1 MLYPRF
7 LEKNDIIGITAP
19 SQGVGDHLASF
30 KKSIKTLEEYGYKI
44 KETAS
49 VRNKGMVSTT
59 GEKRSQELDE
69 VITDKNVKMIICA
82 SGGDFLLEM
91 LPTINWKNIKQSPK
105 WIMGYSDPTA
115 LLYITTTKLDIA
127 TIYGCNAG
135 SFDQTNLHE
144 CLKNNLK
151 ILSGNILTQKSFD
164 LYQKGWLEESDG
176 YNLTEP
182 VYWED
187 LNGEVNIQGRIIGGC
202 LDCLKDII
210 GTPYDYTKKFI
221 EKYKDDGFIWY
232 FDVCELSV
240 EEFYRTLFQMKE
252 AGWFEYIKGV
262 VVGRV
267 AVPRCFYKDFS
278 YQDALKKIFPNIP
291 LIFNADIGHVP
302 PNMTIINGSIAKVT
316 CKEGKGAI
324 SQTL

>member
-7 LEKNDIIGITAP
+7 LEKNDIIGIAAP

-91 LPTINWKNIKQSPK
+91 LPTINWKNIKQNPK

-278 YQDALKKIFPNIP
+278 YQDSLKKIFPNIP

-302 PNMTIINGSIAKVT
+302 PKMTIINGSIAKVT

>member
-91 LPTINWKNIKQSPK
+91 LPTINWKNIKQNPK

-210 GTPYDYTKKFI
+210 GTPYDYTKKII

-302 PNMTIINGSIAKVT
+302 PKMTIINGSIAKVT

>member
-7 LEKNDIIGITAP
+7 LEKNDIIGIIAP
-19 SQGVGDHLASF
+19 SQGVGDHLESF

-91 LPTINWKNIKQSPK
+91 LPTINWKNIKQNPK

-164 LYQKGWLEESDG
+164 LYQKGWLEESNG

-302 PNMTIINGSIAKVT
+302 PKMTIINGSIAKVT

>member
-82 SGGDFLLEM
+82 SGGDFLLDM
-91 LPTINWKNIKQSPK
+91 LPTINWKNIKQNPK

-302 PNMTIINGSIAKVT
+302 PKMTIINGSIAKVT

>member
-1 MLYPRF
+1 
-7 LEKNDIIGITAP
+7 
-19 SQGVGDHLASF
+19 
-30 KKSIKTLEEYGYKI
+30 
-44 KETAS
+44 
-49 VRNKGMVSTT
+49 
-59 GEKRSQELDE
+59 
-69 VITDKNVKMIICA
+69 
-82 SGGDFLLEM
+82 M
-91 LPTINWKNIKQSPK
+91 LPTINWKNIKQNPK

-302 PNMTIINGSIAKVT
+302 PKMTIINGSIAKVT

>member
-7 LEKNDIIGITAP
+7 LEKNDIIGIIAP
-19 SQGVGDHLASF
+19 SQGVGDHLESF

-91 LPTINWKNIKQSPK
+91 LPTINWKNIKQNPK

-144 CLKNNLK
+144 FLKNNLK

-302 PNMTIINGSIAKVT
+302 PKMTIINGSIAKVT

>member
-240 EEFYRTLFQMKE
+240 EEFYRTLFQMKD

-302 PNMTIINGSIAKVT
+302 PKMTIINGSIAKVT

>member
-7 LEKNDIIGITAP
+7 LEKNDIIGIIAP
-19 SQGVGDHLASF
+19 SQGVGDHLESF

-151 ILSGNILTQKSFD
+151 ILSGNILKQKSFD

-302 PNMTIINGSIAKVT
+302 PKMTIINGSIAKVT

>member
-7 LEKNDIIGITAP
+7 LEKNDIIGIIAP
-19 SQGVGDHLASF
+19 SQGVGDHLESF

-59 GEKRSQELDE
+59 GEKRSQEIDE

-91 LPTINWKNIKQSPK
+91 LPTINWKNIKQNPK

-302 PNMTIINGSIAKVT
+302 PKMTIINGSIAKVT

>member
-7 LEKNDIIGITAP
+7 LEKNDIIGIIAP
-19 SQGVGDHLASF
+19 SQGVGDHLESF

-91 LPTINWKNIKQSPK
+91 LPTINWKNIKQNPK

-302 PNMTIINGSIAKVT
+302 PKMTIINGSIAKVT

>member
-302 PNMTIINGSIAKVT
+302 PKMTIINGSIAKVT

>member
-7 LEKNDIIGITAP
+7 LEKNDIIGIIAP

-91 LPTINWKNIKQSPK
+91 LPTINWKNIKQNPK

-302 PNMTIINGSIAKVT
+302 PKMTIINGSIAKVT

>member
-7 LEKNDIIGITAP
+7 LEKNDIIGIIAP
-19 SQGVGDHLASF
+19 SQGVGDHLESF

-82 SGGDFLLEM
+82 RGGDFLLEM
-91 LPTINWKNIKQSPK
+91 LPTINWKNIKQNPK

-302 PNMTIINGSIAKVT
+302 PKMTIINGSIAKVT

>member
-91 LPTINWKNIKQSPK
+91 LPTINWKNIKQNPK
-105 WIMGYSDPTA
+105 WIMGYSDLTA

-302 PNMTIINGSIAKVT
+302 PKMTIINGSIAKVT

>member
-19 SQGVGDHLASF
+19 SQGVGDHLESF

-82 SGGDFLLEM
+82 SGGDFLLDM
-91 LPTINWKNIKQSPK
+91 LPTINWKNIKQNPK

-164 LYQKGWLEESDG
+164 LYQKNNNLLKKYTPDDLRIVIDKKCAEWLNNPKMCVFLKPHVLFGDKFER
-176 YNLTEP
+176 YLH
-182 VYWED
+182 ED
-187 LNGEVNIQGRIIGGC
+187 VVLPKRT
-202 LDCLKDII
+202 LKDIS
-210 GTPYDYTKKFI
+210 YAELDVAI
-221 EKYKDDGFIWY
+221 EAEKRKN
-232 FDVCELSV
+232 ES
-240 EEFYRTLFQMKE
+240 
-252 AGWFEYIKGV
+252 
-262 VVGRV
+262 
-267 AVPRCFYKDFS
+267 S
-278 YQDALKKIFPNIP
+278 
-291 LIFNADIGHVP
+291 
-302 PNMTIINGSIAKVT
+302 
-316 CKEGKGAI
+316 
-324 SQTL
+324 

>member
-144 CLKNNLK
+144 CLINNLK

-302 PNMTIINGSIAKVT
+302 PKMTIINGSIAKVT

>member
-7 LEKNDIIGITAP
+7 LEKNDIIGIIAP
-19 SQGVGDHLASF
+19 SQGVGDHLESF

-69 VITDKNVKMIICA
+69 VIT

-91 LPTINWKNIKQSPK
+91 LPTINWKNIKQNPK

-176 YNLTEP
+176 YN
-182 VYWED
+182 WED

-240 EEFYRTLFQMKE
+240 DEFYRTIFQMKE

-302 PNMTIINGSIAKVT
+302 PKMTIINGSIAKVT

>member
-19 SQGVGDHLASF
+19 SQGVGNHLASF

-91 LPTINWKNIKQSPK
+91 LPTINWKNIKQNPK

-302 PNMTIINGSIAKVT
+302 PKMTIINGSIAKVT

>member
-19 SQGVGDHLASF
+19 SQGVGDHLEAF

-59 GEKRSQELDE
+59 GEKRSQELEE

-91 LPTINWKNIKQSPK
+91 LPTINWKNIKQNPK

-151 ILSGNILTQKSFD
+151 ILSGNIITQESFD

-302 PNMTIINGSIAKVT
+302 PKMTIINGSIAKVT

>member
-91 LPTINWKNIKQSPK
+91 LPTINWKNIKQNPK

-278 YQDALKKIFPNIP
+278 YQDSLKKIFPNIP

-302 PNMTIINGSIAKVT
+302 PKMTIINGSIAKVT

>member
-278 YQDALKKIFPNIP
+278 
-291 LIFNADIGHVP
+291 
-302 PNMTIINGSIAKVT
+302 
-316 CKEGKGAI
+316 
-324 SQTL
+324 

>member
-19 SQGVGDHLASF
+19 SQGVGNHLASF

-91 LPTINWKNIKQSPK
+91 LPTINWKNIKQDPK

-302 PNMTIINGSIAKVT
+302 PKMTIINGSIAKVT

>member
-19 SQGVGDHLASF
+19 SQGVGDHLESF

-82 SGGDFLLEM
+82 SGGDFLLDM
-91 LPTINWKNIKQSPK
+91 LPTINWKNIKQNPK

-278 YQDALKKIFPNIP
+278 YQDSLKKIFPNIP

-302 PNMTIINGSIAKVT
+302 PKMTIINGSIAKVT